1 MKLGPLEPYNPNNP
15 EHNDPKKYKIEYEN
29 TGRKPEKVSFNVD
42 LKTDLS
48 RRDLRINAM
57 AIDKDGNIIDYFD
70 GQKDIKNKIIRT
82 VGNAHD
88 RFSEDFLRI
97 LRTSR
102 FSSKLGFEIEPE
114 TKEAAKSLSGSVSKL
129 SAERIRDE
137 IFKAARQTG
146 DKFAKYL
153 IELDEIG
160 VLDIIL
166 PEITKLKGM
175 EHPQKYHPE
184 GPDVWS
190 HILSALKQN
199 KVIDPI
205 VNLSILLHDV
215 GKGVSL
221 QYKPDGTPIYK
232 GHDVAGLPLIDDIAK
247 RLKLSNKEKDT
258 LKYVVANHMKVVKM
272 ADMKPSKI
280 AKIVDDP
287 DWEILLATAHADEF
301 SRLHKSISS
310 KEYDEIIQIAMDIK
324 TKWGL
329 EQGKKALKLVD
340 GNNVMRLTG
349 LKPGPEVGKIIKKT
363 EEWIL
368 DNGIQDQDKIDKYIL
383 KLYQEI

>member
-137 IFKAARQTG
+137 IFKAASQTG

-166 PEITKLKGM
+166 PEIKNLQGL
-175 EHPQKYHPE
+175 EHLERHHPE
-184 GPDVWS
+184 GGVWE
-190 HILSALKQN
+190 HTLSALKQN
-199 KVIDPI
+199 KLIDPL
-205 VNLSILLHDV
+205 VNLSIMIHDI
-215 GKGVSL
+215 GKGVTK
-221 QYKPDGTPIYK
+221 QYKPNGEVIYK
-232 GHDVAGLPLIDDIAK
+232 GHDIAGLPLVDIISD
-247 RLKLSNKEKDT
+247 RLKLSNKERTT
-258 LKYVVANHMKVVKM
+258 LKYVVANHMKVVKIGQ
-272 ADMKPSKI
+272 MKPSKI
-280 AKIVDDP
+280 AKMVDDP
-287 DWEILLATAHADEF
+287 DWEVLLATAHADEF
-301 SRLHKSISS
+301 SRLHKSITK

-324 TKWGL
+324 EKWGRK
-329 EQGKKALKLVD
+329 QGEKAIKLVD
-340 GNNVMRLTG
+340 GNHVMELTG
-349 LKPGPEVGKIIKKT
+349 LKPGKTVGIIIKKT
-363 EEWIL
+363 EEYIL
-368 DNGIQDQDKIDKYIL
+368 DHGITDQKEIDKYIL
-383 KLYQEI
+383 KLYKEI